1 MIAIRR
7 FDEEA
12 AWIAALIDDMLG
24 AVLSA
29 ESENR
34 RAVICLAGGS
44 TPRPVYT
51 AASAALAA
59 SPALRAGPVALVIGD
74 ERAEPRSPS
83 ERNETMIR
91 AAFSAAVGAGAAEI
105 VGWSLE
111 GGPDGAVA
119 AMAAAMRRL
128 RAARPVG
135 SPSFDRCYLG
145 LGADGHTAGVFPG
158 TPAALSSAVAVA
170 CLALEEPRARVSLS
184 LPTLASTR
192 GTRFIVRAAG
202 KEGALRRLAAG
213 DPGCPAVAAAAP
225 DAVAFVLGRA

>member
-34 RAVICLAGGS
+34 RAVLCLAGGS
-44 TPRPVYT
+44 TPGPVYT
-51 AASAALAA
+51 AAAAALAA
-59 SPALRAGPVALVIGD
+59 RPALRAGPVALVIGD

-91 AAFSAAVGAGAAEI
+91 GAFSAAVGAGAAEI
-105 VGWSLE
+105 AGWRLE

-119 AMAAAMRRL
+119 AMAAALRRL
-128 RAARPVG
+128 RAGRPAG
-135 SPSFDRCYLG
+135 SPTFDRCYLG

-158 TPAALSSAVAVA
+158 TSAALSSAVAVA
-170 CLALEEPRARVSLS
+170 CLAPEEPRARVSLS
-184 LPTLASTR
+184 LPSLASAR

-202 KEGALRRLAAG
+202 KESALRRLAAG